1 MNFEQTNVRDFRL
14 QSACASAT
22 SKIHGMAACLGRLS
36 EFKEWNAE
44 KTISGNARIK
54 IEERMALNEM
64 EIRTTL
70 V

>member
-1 MNFEQTNVRDFRL
+1 VAGFDGLANARE
-14 QSACASAT
+14 AK
-22 SKIHGMAACLGRLS
+22 SKAHCMAACLGRLS
-36 EFKEWNAE
+36 EFKELNAA

-64 EIRTTL
+64 KIRTTL